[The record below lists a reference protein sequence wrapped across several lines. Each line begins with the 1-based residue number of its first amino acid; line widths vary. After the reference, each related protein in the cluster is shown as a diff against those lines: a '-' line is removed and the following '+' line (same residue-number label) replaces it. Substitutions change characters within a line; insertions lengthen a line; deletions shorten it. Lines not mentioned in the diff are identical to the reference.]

1 VVLRAVATKGKPYVE
16 GVMTEFG
23 VVRASQLYS
32 ARWAELIE
40 RLEADA

>member
-1 VVLRAVATKGKPYVE
+1 MVLRAVATKGKPYVE

-23 VVRASQLYS
+23 VVRASQLDA
-32 ARWAELIE
+32 ARWAELVE